1 MSALGRHVEEYLA
14 LRRSL
19 GFQLEREE
27 QLLAHFV
34 AYSEAA
40 GEEHLT
46 SALAIAWAKLPT
58 ASTQWARRWASCAAS
73 LSIW

>member
-19 GFQLEREE
+19 GFKLEREE

-34 AYSEAA
+34 AHSEAA

-46 SALAIAWAKLPT
+46 SALAIAWRSCRPPPT
-58 ASTQWARRWASCAAS
+58 SGPGAWASCAAS
-73 LSIW
+73 RSM